1 MSDLNLSTL
10 ELDHE
15 WFMNWLFLSWPVW
28 RHQVHVRHIVKE
40 RDMNHGIMSSLCL
53 SFNMI

>member
-1 MSDLNLSTL
+1 MSDLNSLTL
-10 ELDHE
+10 ELDHD
-15 WFMNWLFLSWPVW
+15 WFMNRLFLYWPVW
-28 RHQVHVRHIVKE
+28 CHQVHVHHIVKE